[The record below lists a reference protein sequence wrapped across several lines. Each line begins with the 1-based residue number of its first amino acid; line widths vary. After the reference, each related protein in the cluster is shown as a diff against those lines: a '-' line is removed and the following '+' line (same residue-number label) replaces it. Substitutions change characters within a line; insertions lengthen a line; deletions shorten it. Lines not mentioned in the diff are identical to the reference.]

1 MLCLFSMRTEEI
13 IYSPYQCEKNKFL
26 VLMQVS
32 TKTSNASGRVLY
44 PEYNLY
50 VGNNTKRIFQR
61 TTLPTFIQSKLAMIN
76 TIPKEQWNSFS
87 DDTFYEMNCY
97 LYNRYTK
104 NNPEFKHIGWQ
115 VSDSIYVIVLDEDEL
130 TELKGISIDTRKE
143 SQRESQKDS

>member
-13 IYSPYQCEKNKFL
+13 VYSPRPFL
-26 VLMQVS
+26 DHQHMVLLEMGMVS
-32 TKTSNASGRVLY
+32 TPIHFSPQYS
-44 PEYNLY
+44 LY
-50 VGNNTKRIFQR
+50 VGDNTKKIFQR

-115 VSDSIYVIVLDEDEL
+115 VSDSIYVIVLDQDKL
-130 TELKGISIDTRKE
+130 TELKGTSIDTRKE